1 MPVCYCLLN
10 HQLTPMQISELE
22 NKWGYVSVVYP
33 PESLSAAW
41 SQVPVLEHIPDV
53 FFTPFVQW
61 LGAARAGD
69 LVIIQGEF
77 GSTFMLVDYVLRR
90 GLVALHAVTKR
101 IAAET
106 REGETVRR
114 QYVFEHVCFRKYEY
128 WEDQSLI

>member
-1 MPVCYCLLN
+1 M
-10 HQLTPMQISELE
+10 E
-22 NKWGYVSVVYP
+22 NKWGCVSVVYP

-128 WEDQSLI
+128 WEDHSLI